1 MAKHSRRKP
10 NPNAAIHHHE
20 GGDWEPVWQ
29 GNSEAEA
36 EIVAGGLQAD
46 GIPARSL
53 GSQQV
58 PVALPYAFLADT
70 WAVFVP
76 SSRAERSRDILR
88 RRGSAADIVEGSS
101 DFSGDQRAT
110 LKFAAIGLLAMAV
123 FALYQ
128 VLRSAL

>member
-1 MAKHSRRKP
+1 LRASGRR
-10 NPNAAIHHHE
+10 
-20 GGDWEPVWQ
+20 
-29 GNSEAEA
+29 
-36 EIVAGGLQAD
+36 
-46 GIPARSL
+46 IPARSF

-58 PVALPYAFLADT
+58 PVALPHGFLADT

-76 SSRAERSRDILR
+76 SSCAERARDILR

-110 LKFAAIGLLAMAV
+110 LKFAAIGLLAVTV